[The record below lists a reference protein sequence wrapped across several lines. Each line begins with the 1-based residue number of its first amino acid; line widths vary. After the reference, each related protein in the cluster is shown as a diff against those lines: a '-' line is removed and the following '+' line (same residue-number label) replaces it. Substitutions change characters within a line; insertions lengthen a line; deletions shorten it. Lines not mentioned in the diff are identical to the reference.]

1 MPPRDKA
8 LFRILTEDV
17 PGYSDAVI
25 EALHRYGFPYS
36 TTFSGVG
43 YGPDQD
49 DKPENSLAID
59 VVDDYSPETE
69 KRMMDAVND
78 IRQENGPKGQGSV
91 LLLCIPTAAALV
103 TRNGAIHGGRI
114 LTATGDWEKLRG
126 RLKDDALVVLFGE
139 ESIRET
145 IAFSQSPEAE
155 QIRQWL
161 KKQPPSS
168 GNVRCSVCGYETQ
181 PHEDLSES
189 LKEFKAHD
197 CKRATSAIL

>member
-8 LFRILTEDV
+8 WFRILTEDL
-17 PGYSDAVI
+17 PGYRDAVI
-25 EALHRYGFPYS
+25 ESLHRQDFPYS

-59 VVDDYSPETE
+59 VVDDYSPEIE

-78 IRQENGPKGQGSV
+78 IRQDDGPKGQGSV
-91 LLLCIPTAAALV
+91 LLLCIPIAAELV
-103 TRNGAIHGGRI
+103 TGDGTTHGGRI
-114 LTATGDWEKLRG
+114 LAATGDWEKLRG
-126 RLKDDALVVLFGE
+126 RLKDDALVTLFGV

-145 IAFSQSPEAE
+145 IASDQSPEAE

-168 GNVRCSVCGYETQ
+168 GRVRCSVCGYETQ
-181 PHEDLSES
+181 PHQDLSES
-189 LKEFKAHD
+189 LKEFNAHD
-197 CKRATSAIL
+197 CHPSNSAAS